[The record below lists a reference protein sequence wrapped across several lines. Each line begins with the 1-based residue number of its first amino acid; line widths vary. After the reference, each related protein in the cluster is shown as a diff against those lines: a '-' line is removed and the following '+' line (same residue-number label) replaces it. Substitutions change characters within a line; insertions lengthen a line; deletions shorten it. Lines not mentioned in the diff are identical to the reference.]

1 MILNED
7 RREEF
12 TEDEWNMLNVCKP
25 YTMTGGERLLHTF
38 RTIKELDK
46 EKIEGAIVECG
57 VYKGGQI
64 ISAWLGNT
72 KSKRQFW
79 LYDTF
84 EGMTSPTEDDYRIN
98 ADGSYGFAHQSTKAK
113 NGYDQWCRAELH
125 EVVENINP
133 FIPQNQTKYVVG
145 DVCKT
150 LENPGNVPTNIALL
164 RLDTD
169 WYESTYKELQV
180 LWPKLSIGGICVID
194 DYNSWQGSKKAF
206 HDVFGDTMKIHT
218 IDQTAIWCRKEHA

>member
-7 RREEF
+7 HREEF

-25 YTMTGGERLLHTF
+25 YTMTSGERLLHTF

-113 NGYDQWCRAELH
+113 NGYDQWCRAELN

-206 HDVFGDTMKIHT
+206 HDAFGDTMKIHT
-218 IDQTAIWCRKEHA
+218 IDQTAIYCRKEQS

>member
-7 RREEF
+7 HREEF

-25 YTMTGGERLLHTF
+25 YTMTSGERLLHTF

-113 NGYDQWCRAELH
+113 NGYDQWCRAELN

-218 IDQTAIWCRKEHA
+218 IDQTAIYCRKEQS

>member
-25 YTMTGGERLLHTF
+25 YTMTSGERLLHTF

-113 NGYDQWCRAELH
+113 NGYDQWCRAELN

-150 LENPGNVPTNIALL
+150 LDNPGNVPTNIALL

>member
-12 TEDEWNMLNVCKP
+12 TEDERNMLNVCKP
-25 YTMTGGERLLHTF
+25 YTMTSGERLLHTF

-113 NGYDQWCRAELH
+113 NGYDQWCRAELN

-218 IDQTAIWCRKEHA
+218 IDQTAIYCRKEQS

>member
-98 ADGSYGFAHQSTKAK
+98 ADGSYGFAHQSAKAK
-113 NGYDQWCRAELH
+113 NGYDQWCRAELN

-180 LWPKLSIGGICVID
+180 LWPKLSVGGICVID
-194 DYNSWQGSKKAF
+194 DYYGWQGCKKAF
-206 HDVFGDTMKIHT
+206 HDAFGDTMKIHT

>member
-25 YTMTGGERLLHTF
+25 YTMTSGERLLHTF

-113 NGYDQWCRAELH
+113 NGYDQWCRAELN

-206 HDVFGDTMKIHT
+206 HDAFGDTMKIHT
-218 IDQTAIWCRKEHA
+218 IDQTAIYCRKEQS

>member
-12 TEDEWNMLNVCKP
+12 TEDERNMLNVCKP
-25 YTMTGGERLLHTF
+25 YTMTSGERLLHTF

-113 NGYDQWCRAELH
+113 NGYDQWCRAELN

-206 HDVFGDTMKIHT
+206 HDAFGDTMKIHT
-218 IDQTAIWCRKEHA
+218 IDQTAIYCRKEQS

>member
-1 MILNED
+1 MLNEL
-7 RREEF
+7 RKEEF
-12 TEDEWNMLNVCKP
+12 TEDEWNMLTVCKP
-25 YTMTGGERLLHTF
+25 YTMTSGRRLLHTYH
-38 RTIKELDK
+38 TVKELDK

-84 EGMTSPTEDDYRIN
+84 EGMTTPTEEDYRIN

-113 NGYDQWCRAELH
+113 NGYDQWCRAELN

-133 FIPQNQTKYVVG
+133 FIPQSQTKYVDG

-169 WYESTYKELQV
+169 WYESTYKELKV
-180 LWPKLSIGGICVID
+180 LWPKLSVGGICVID

-206 HDVFGDTMKIHT
+206 HDVFGDTMEIHT
-218 IDQTAIWCRKEHA
+218 IDQTAIWCRKERA

>member
-25 YTMTGGERLLHTF
+25 YTMTSGERLLHTF

-84 EGMTSPTEDDYRIN
+84 EGMTPPTEDDYRIN

-113 NGYDQWCRAELH
+113 NGYDQWCRAELN

-206 HDVFGDTMKIHT
+206 HDTFGDNIKIHT
-218 IDQTAIWCRKEHA
+218 IDQVAVWFEKEQ

>member
-25 YTMTGGERLLHTF
+25 YTMTSGERLLHTF

-113 NGYDQWCRAELH
+113 NGYDQWCRAELN

-218 IDQTAIWCRKEHA
+218 IDQTAIYCRKEQS

>member
-7 RREEF
+7 RKEEF

-25 YTMTGGERLLHTF
+25 YTMTSGERLLHTF

-113 NGYDQWCRAELH
+113 NGYDQWCRAELN

-218 IDQTAIWCRKEHA
+218 IDQTAIYCRKEQS